1 MVSYVLASGRPL
13 NQSKRAKLLIEFAE
27 IASKAKTQEA
37 FFSQL
42 RDSGLPDTPEAQ
54 KFSREVF
61 DNAPRK
67 SSTKK
72 KDTIALAR
80 KQHEKELQAM
90 QNQKFGL
97 MLEEEAPKLSAVK
110 KDKESKKERS
120 SRKRDTSTREWDDD
134 EEEQALRRRRREER
148 DLELQKRTGQTVHG
162 SQDRNGHH
170 DDDEDMEEEYEDE
183 DVRKERERKR
193 DLKERD
199 EFAAR
204 LKEKERENKKKIVE
218 DRSSKTAGAAEAAA
232 RRHLGDDLAARVAA
246 MPSLRERSRQ
256 EYLTKREIQ
265 QVELLRR
272 EIQDDENLFHGMR
285 ISTRERNEL
294 EYKKEVLRLA
304 EERMRIDDR
313 YDGYQLPEDYF
324 TTQGKIDK
332 KRKEAILYQRYEEA
346 KENKPEN
353 FVTDVDHWE
362 EGQTKASTFRAGAL
376 DKEEIAENFDYV
388 FDDSQAIEFVMEAT
402 MGGEGISAK
411 DAELKALLEQAE
423 KRGEFL
429 LSLALQVN

>member
-1 MVSYVLASGRPL
+1 MA
-13 NQSKRAKLLIEFAE
+13 
-27 IASKAKTQEA
+27 
-37 FFSQL
+37 
-42 RDSGLPDTPEAQ
+42 DSGLPDTPEARQ
-54 KFSREVF
+54 FTSKVF
-61 DNAPRK
+61 ENAPRK
-67 SSTKK
+67 SSSKK
-72 KDTIALAR
+72 KDAVALAR
-80 KQHEKELQAM
+80 KQHERELQAM

-97 MLEEEAPKLSAVK
+97 MLEDEVPNLPAVK

-134 EEEQALRRRRREER
+134 AEEQELRRQRREER
-148 DLELQKRTGQTVHG
+148 ELELQRRSGLAGT
-162 SQDRNGHH
+162 SNDRSGTHA
-170 DDDEDMEEEYEDE
+170 DGDEDMEDDYEDE
-183 DVRKERERKR
+183 EVRKERERER

-199 EFAAR
+199 EFADR
-204 LKEKERENKKKIVE
+204 LKKKEKENKKKIVE

-272 EIQDDENLFHGMR
+272 EIQDDEKLFHGMK

-313 YDGYQLPEDYF
+313 FDGYQLPEDYF
-324 TTQGKIDK
+324 TAQGKIDK
-332 KRKEAILYQRYEEA
+332 KKKESILYQRYEEA

-362 EGQTKASTFRAGAL
+362 EGQTKASTFRSGAL
-376 DKEEIAENFDYV
+376 DKEEVVENFDYV

-402 MGGEGISAK
+402 MGGEGINSK

-423 KRGEFL
+423 KRGMFI
-429 LSLALQVN
+429 

>member
-1 MVSYVLASGRPL
+1 
-13 NQSKRAKLLIEFAE
+13 
-27 IASKAKTQEA
+27 
-37 FFSQL
+37 
-42 RDSGLPDTPEAQ
+42 
-54 KFSREVF
+54 
-61 DNAPRK
+61 
-67 SSTKK
+67 
-72 KDTIALAR
+72 
-80 KQHEKELQAM
+80 M
-90 QNQKFGL
+90 QNLKFGL
-97 MLEEEAPKLSAVK
+97 MLEEEEAPKLSAVK

-134 EEEQALRRRRREER
+134 DEEQALRRRRREER
-148 DLELQKRTGQTVHG
+148 DLELQQRTGQPG
-162 SQDRNGHH
+162 YSRNANGQR
-170 DDDEDMEEEYEDE
+170 DGEEDMEEEYEDE
-183 DVRKERERKR
+183 DVRRQREREQ

-204 LKEKERENKKKIVE
+204 LKEKERENKKKVVE

-272 EIQDDENLFHGMR
+272 EIQDDEKLFHGMR

-324 TTQGKIDK
+324 TAQGKIDK

-376 DKEEIAENFDYV
+376 DKEEITENFDYV

-402 MGGEGISAK
+402 MGGEGMSAK

-423 KRGEFL
+423 KRGTFFL
-429 LSLALQVN
+429 A